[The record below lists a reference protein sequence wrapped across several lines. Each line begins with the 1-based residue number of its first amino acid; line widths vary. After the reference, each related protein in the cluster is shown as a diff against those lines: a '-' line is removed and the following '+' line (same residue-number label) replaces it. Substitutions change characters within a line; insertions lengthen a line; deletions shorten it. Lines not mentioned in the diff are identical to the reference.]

1 VSYTFGVSIIKDMEK
16 IIEAT
21 ISIFSISA
29 IRYFILAGIPF
40 ALFYL
45 LIPDKLGKFKIQQK
59 LATKKDF
66 VREVW
71 HSMQSTLVF
80 SIIAAGLVFTP
91 LRQYTRIYTHIND
104 FPIWYVGVMLLL
116 SLIIHDTYFYWM
128 HRLLH
133 HKKLFKL
140 AHLVHH
146 KSTNPSP
153 WTSYSFHIL
162 EAITEGLVLV
172 LIVMLLPMHPLTIL
186 LFTVT
191 GFIINVYGHLGY
203 EIMPKGFRSTWA
215 FEILNSSVHHNLHHS
230 KFKGNYGL
238 YFRIWD
244 RVMGTEHPD
253 YVKEY
258 DRLQAHRFNQI
269 PQEGIIRS

>member
-1 VSYTFGVSIIKDMEK
+1 MEK

-21 ISIFSISA
+21 IRIFSISA
-29 IRYFILAGIPF
+29 IRYFIFAGIPF

-45 LIPDKLGKFKIQQK
+45 LMPARLEKFKIQQK
-59 LATKKDF
+59 LATKNDF

-80 SIIAAGLVFTP
+80 SIIAVGLVFTP
-91 LRQYTRIYTHIND
+91 LHKYTRIYTNIND
-104 FPIWYVGVMLLL
+104 FPIWYIGIGLVL

-133 HKKLFKL
+133 HKKLFRL
-140 AHLVHH
+140 THLVHH

-153 WTSYSFHIL
+153 WSSYSFHIL

-172 LIVMLLPMHPLTIL
+172 PIVILLPMHPLTIL

-203 EIMPKGFRSTWA
+203 EIMPKWFRFTLA
-215 FEILNSSVHHNLHHS
+215 FEILNTSVHHNLHHS

-244 RVMGTEHPD
+244 RMMDTEHPD

-258 DRLQAHRFNQI
+258 DRLQDRRFNQI
-269 PQEGIIRS
+269 P

>member
-1 VSYTFGVSIIKDMEK
+1 MEK
-16 IIEAT
+16 IIEAI
-21 ISIFSISA
+21 ISVFSISVV
-29 IRYFILAGIPF
+29 RYFTLAGIPF

-45 LIPDKLGKFKIQQK
+45 LMPDKLGKFKIQQK

-66 VREVW
+66 IREVW
-71 HSMQSTLVF
+71 HSLQSTLVF
-80 SIIAAGLVFTP
+80 SMIAVGLVFTP
-91 LRQYTRIYTHIND
+91 LQQYTRIYTHIND
-104 FPIWYVGVMLLL
+104 FPLWYVAVALLL

-172 LIVMLLPMHPLTIL
+172 PIVVLIPMHPLTIL
-186 LFTVT
+186 LFTIT

-203 EIMPKGFRSTWA
+203 EIMPQSFRSTWA
-215 FEILNSSVHHNLHHS
+215 FEILNSSVHHNMHHS

-238 YFRIWD
+238 YLRIWD

-258 DRLQAHRFNQI
+258 DRLQEQRFNQI
-269 PQEGIIRS
+269 SHEGIKA